1 MVKDPQ
7 DPRNYPLLTEKK
19 NEPPKNWELCLIQW
33 TFWGLQAQGTR
44 LSDHSEGLLLRGKG
58 GARIYRSF
66 LQQRLGNRDIKR
78 LLLMKENQVSQVNE
92 FSAFLCMGRCWS
104 LGSLKYSFDVHLSY
118 LGPVS
123 CAFSS
128 RMSSGCTTGGSF
140 RHPVSMLSSLR
151 APCRG
156 GSNVMAWWL

>member
-7 DPRNYPLLTEKK
+7 HPRNYPLLTEKK
-19 NEPPKNWELCLIQW
+19 MNPLKIENYVWFSGHSEDFKPKGQD
-33 TFWGLQAQGTR
+33 
-44 LSDHSEGLLLRGKG
+44 SDHSEGLLLRGKG

-66 LQQRLGNRDIKR
+66 LQQRLGNRGIKR

-128 RMSSGCTTGGSF
+128 HMSSGCTTGGSF